1 MSIGINVG
9 LIDIVGT
16 QYGSERRYVF
26 RSTRDWYIVSEL
38 VTTGP
43 DGRLV
48 FEESNIAPP
57 TDADTTI
64 LRRARRLI
72 ETSREWDRSD
82 DRNCDNDAPGV
93 IGLYCA
99 LVRATFESMGKYYH
113 RQPAMQRVR
122 QAIDEQWRDRVTAH
136 RLMDFNN
143 HPDTTLDD
151 VIAVLDRAQ
160 ELIVRDMVE
169 Q

>member
-1 MSIGINVG
+1 LLEWWVLGAGIC
-9 LIDIVGT
+9 
-16 QYGSERRYVF
+16 R
-26 RSTRDWYIVSEL
+26 VSFTIEA
-38 VTTGP
+38 VTFSP
-43 DGRLV
+43 DV
-48 FEESNIAPP
+48 DVA
-57 TDADTTI
+57 I

-72 ETSREWDRSD
+72 ETIGEWDRSD

-93 IGLYCA
+93 MGLYCG
-99 LVRATFESMGKYYH
+99 LVRATFESMGKYCH